1 MVVVRR
7 AFDCRHLLLSW
18 LGGGFSTRG
27 GEDDGMM
34 NDDTVFVLYE
44 GVKRQAAG
52 VEVIAK

>member
-1 MVVVRR
+1 MVVVCL
-7 AFDCRHLLLSW
+7 AFGCHYLLLSW

-27 GEDDGMM
+27 GEDDGMT

-44 GVKRQAAG
+44 GVKRWASG